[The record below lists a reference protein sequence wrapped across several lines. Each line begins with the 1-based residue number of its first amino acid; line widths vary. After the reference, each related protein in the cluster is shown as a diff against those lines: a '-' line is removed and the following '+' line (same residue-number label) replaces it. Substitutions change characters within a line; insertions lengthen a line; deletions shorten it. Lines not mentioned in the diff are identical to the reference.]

1 MTGGTTPGGEM
12 KYSAQELVVDRV
24 VGLRGVCVAEAVQE
38 AVELGQLIRRHLQ
51 PDEHATD
58 VCAVVAVVE
67 ERDVPA
73 RTEAV
78 EELGERAGPEY
89 VYMCVLR
96 WPTLPVRVEK

>member
-1 MTGGTTPGGEM
+1 MPASGCERISLYRPATMTWLGLGFGLG
-12 KYSAQELVVDRV
+12 
-24 VGLRGVCVAEAVQE
+24 VGLGIG
-38 AVELGQLIRRHLQ
+38 LGLGFALRWHLQ
-51 PDEHATD
+51 PDEHAPD
-58 VCAVVAVVE
+58 VGAVVAVVE

>member
-1 MTGGTTPGGEM
+1 M
-12 KYSAQELVVDRV
+12 
-24 VGLRGVCVAEAVQE
+24 
-38 AVELGQLIRRHLQ
+38 ELGQLLRWHLQ
-51 PDEHATD
+51 PNEHAAD
-58 VCAVVAVVE
+58 VSAVVAVVE

-96 WPTLPVRVEK
+96 WPTLPVGAEK

>member
-1 MTGGTTPGGEM
+1 M

-78 EELGERAGPEY
+78 EELCERAGPGHTHIY
-89 VYMCVLR
+89 IYD
-96 WPTLPVRVEK
+96 

>member
-1 MTGGTTPGGEM
+1 M
-12 KYSAQELVVDRV
+12 R
-24 VGLRGVCVAEAVQE
+24 VAEAVQE
-38 AVELGQLIRRHLQ
+38 AVQLGQLVRRHLQ

-58 VCAVVAVVE
+58 VGAVVAVVE

-96 WPTLPVRVEK
+96 WPTLPVGAEK